1 MEWKFGIDA
10 WLDAGIVLA
19 PGWADANCFGNTV
32 LLLQLL
38 FISFVNLKIQ
48 PYIRNCDPGW
58 PVIPGHGR
66 STRLPVLMESP
77 CHGRTVTA
85 FNRKP
90 PRQEISCDVGLK
102 ICKKQY

>member
-38 FISFVNLKIQ
+38 FISFVDLKIQ

-58 PVIPGHGR
+58 PKIPGPAG
-66 STRLPVLMESP
+66 
-77 CHGRTVTA
+77 
-85 FNRKP
+85 
-90 PRQEISCDVGLK
+90 I
-102 ICKKQY
+102 